1 MEAFGPLS
9 LLPVA
14 VVILLALLTRR
25 AALAL
30 ITGTLVGLLLLHG
43 LEFPQ
48 AGIALLYDVLSSD
61 LAIWC
66 VVVGSLFGGLT
77 TLFRASGGVN
87 GFSAFT
93 EPLCSN
99 GRRTLLATWLMGV
112 VLFIDDWLCLLTT
125 GTAMGPAA
133 DRNRVPREKLA
144 LLITVTGASIGTL
157 VPVSSW
163 GMFMSGQLVSV
174 GLASAQESFSAYL
187 SLLPV
192 LFYPILAL
200 LCGLLWAAG
209 ILPMAGPMRR
219 AVPREAAG
227 APCHPAGKGEKAAAL
242 NFLLPIA
249 LITLLTIVT
258 HDILYGLFACLLLCA
273 VLYLPQR
280 KLSPRQY
287 LDLLLAGSQEML
299 GLLLIILSAFAL
311 RDVNAQLGMPDFVI
325 SLVKGGIPPAFLP
338 GAAFAVVTLLGFA
351 AGNFWGICAI
361 AFPVILP
368 VAQALGADL
377 TLTAGAIISATVASS
392 NLCFFGSEVLVA
404 CKATQVNN
412 IRYAQTALPLLL
424 LPVFLTLLCYLAAG
438 KLWG

>member
-125 GTAMGPAA
+125 GTAM
-133 DRNRVPREKLA
+133 
-144 LLITVTGASIGTL
+144 
-157 VPVSSW
+157 
-163 GMFMSGQLVSV
+163 
-174 GLASAQESFSAYL
+174 
-187 SLLPV
+187 
-192 LFYPILAL
+192 
-200 LCGLLWAAG
+200 
-209 ILPMAGPMRR
+209 
-219 AVPREAAG
+219 
-227 APCHPAGKGEKAAAL
+227 
-242 NFLLPIA
+242 
-249 LITLLTIVT
+249 
-258 HDILYGLFACLLLCA
+258 
-273 VLYLPQR
+273 
-280 KLSPRQY
+280 
-287 LDLLLAGSQEML
+287 
-299 GLLLIILSAFAL
+299 
-311 RDVNAQLGMPDFVI
+311 
-325 SLVKGGIPPAFLP
+325 
-338 GAAFAVVTLLGFA
+338 
-351 AGNFWGICAI
+351 
-361 AFPVILP
+361 
-368 VAQALGADL
+368 
-377 TLTAGAIISATVASS
+377 
-392 NLCFFGSEVLVA
+392 
-404 CKATQVNN
+404 
-412 IRYAQTALPLLL
+412 ALPLTATESPERSWPFSSLSPGPPL
-424 LPVFLTLLCYLAAG
+424 GPWSPSPPGECSCPDNWFPWVWLPLRRVSLPISPFCPCSFIPSWPCSAAPCCWRIHRQRG
-438 KLWG
+438 RRK